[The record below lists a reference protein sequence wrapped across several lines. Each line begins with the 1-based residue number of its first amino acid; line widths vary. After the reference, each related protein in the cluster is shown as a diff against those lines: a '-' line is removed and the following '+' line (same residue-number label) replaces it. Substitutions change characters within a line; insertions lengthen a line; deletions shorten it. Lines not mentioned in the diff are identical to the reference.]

1 MSIAT
6 DVRAYADLALE
17 QGKSALSQAGAVVN
31 NANKRLAA
39 DAPKPVLAALG
50 VADMVVESLSKR
62 AEDLS
67 KRAETVGKRVE
78 SLPAEAAGNV
88 AKAQESGKALLSRT
102 QDDALARITELRD
115 LLDTGVGSVKAL
127 PTLSVVAASTTTVY
141 LSNARHVFDKLT
153 ARGEARLA
161 ELRNDPRVTR
171 VLGDLDEASAAIG
184 ARLAPVLGSARD
196 EVVPYLDSAFDAIK
210 DADLGEPAA
219 TSRASRKS
227 STRTRRPAA
236 TSRTAAPATAARR
249 STASKPSTTGS
260 RAKSSTGSADKTG
273 ARKASASG
281 PRKAPASG
289 ARKAPAS
296 SARKAPASKAPAS
309 KAPASKAPASSARK
323 APASST
329 RTSARKA
336 PAKKA

>member
-17 QGKSALSQAGAVVN
+17 QGKSALSQAGTVVN
-31 NANKRLAA
+31 NANKRLAT

-50 VADMVVESLSKR
+50 VADVVAETLSKR

-78 SLPAEAAGNV
+78 ALPAEAAGNV
-88 AKAQESGKALLSRT
+88 AKAQETGKALLSRT
-102 QDDALARITELRD
+102 QDDALTRITELRD

-141 LSNARHVFDKLT
+141 LSNAKHAFDKLT

-161 ELRNDPRVTR
+161 ELRNDLRVTR
-171 VLGDLDEASAAIG
+171 LLGDLDDASSAVQ
-184 ARLAPVLGSARD
+184 ARVAPVLGSARR

-210 DADLGEPAA
+210 DADLGESAATPAASRKPGTRRSA
-219 TSRASRKS
+219 TSRATSAP
-227 STRTRRPAA
+227 RT
-236 TSRTAAPATAARR
+236 STAAKR
-249 STASKPSTTGS
+249 STTGS
-260 RAKSSTGSADKTG
+260 RAKASTADK
-273 ARKASASG
+273 ADAAS
-281 PRKAPASG
+281 

-296 SARKAPASKAPAS
+296 KAASARKAPASKAPAS
-309 KAPASKAPASSARK
+309 KAASTSARKAPASKAGATNARKAPASKAPASK
-323 APASST
+323 A
-329 RTSARKA
+329 SARKA

>member
-17 QGKSALSQAGAVVN
+17 QGKSALSQAGTVVT
-31 NANKRLAA
+31 NANKRLVA
-39 DAPKPVLAALG
+39 DAPKPVLVALG
-50 VADMVVESLSKR
+50 VADMVAESLSKR
-62 AEDLS
+62 VEDLG

-78 SLPAEAAGNV
+78 SLPAEAVDNV

-141 LSNARHVFDKLT
+141 LSNAKQVFEKLT

-161 ELRNDPRVTR
+161 ELRNDPRVLR
-171 VLGDLDEASAAIG
+171 LKGDLDEASAAVQ
-184 ARLAPVLGSARD
+184 ARVAPVLGSMRS

-210 DADLGEPAA
+210 DADLEPAA
-219 TSRASRKS
+219 APRSGRKS
-227 STRTRRPAA
+227 GTRRAATRRATGATPAA
-236 TSRTAAPATAARR
+236 RT
-249 STASKPSTTGS
+249 STAGKRATTGS
-260 RAKSSTGSADKTG
+260 RAKSTTGSAAKT
-273 ARKASASG
+273 A
-281 PRKAPASG
+281 

-296 SARKAPASKAPAS
+296 KTAATAARKAPASKAA
-309 KAPASKAPASSARK
+309 ATGARK
-323 APASST
+323 APASKT
-329 RTSARKA
+329 TARKA

>member
-6 DVRAYADLALE
+6 DVRAYADMALE

-50 VADMVVESLSKR
+50 VADLVAENLSRR

-78 SLPAEAAGNV
+78 SLPAEAADNV

-141 LSNARHVFDKLT
+141 LSNAKHAFQVLT

-161 ELRNDPRVTR
+161 ELRNDPRVSR
-171 VLGDLDEASAAIG
+171 LRSDLDEASAAVQ
-184 ARLAPVLGSARD
+184 ARVAPVLGSMRS

-219 TSRASRKS
+219 TPQAGKS
-227 STRTRRPAA
+227 GTRRGTAG
-236 TSRTAAPATAARR
+236 SRTA
-249 STASKPSTTGS
+249 G
-260 RAKSSTGSADKTG
+260 RAKSTTGSADKTG
-273 ARKASASG
+273 ARKA
-281 PRKAPASG
+281 PAS
-289 ARKAPAS
+289 KAAATG
-296 SARKAPASKAPAS
+296 ARKAPASKAAAARKAPAS
-309 KAPASKAPASSARK
+309 KTAATGARKAPASKTAATGARKAPASKA
-323 APASST
+323 T
-329 RTSARKA
+329 ARKA

>member
-6 DVRAYADLALE
+6 DVRAYADMALE

-50 VADMVVESLSKR
+50 VADLVAENLSKR
-62 AEDLS
+62 AEDLG

-78 SLPAEAAGNV
+78 SLPAEAADNV
-88 AKAQESGKALLSRT
+88 AKAQETGKALLSRT

-141 LSNARHVFDKLT
+141 LSNAKQAFQALT

-161 ELRNDPRVTR
+161 ELRNDPRVSR
-171 VLGDLDEASAAIG
+171 LRSDLDEASAAVQ
-184 ARLAPVLGSARD
+184 ARVAPVLGSMRS

-219 TSRASRKS
+219 TPRAGSKS
-227 STRTRRPAA
+227 GTRRG
-236 TSRTAAPATAARR
+236 TA
-249 STASKPSTTGS
+249 GS
-260 RAKSSTGSADKTG
+260 RATSTTGSADKTG
-273 ARKASASG
+273 ARKA
-281 PRKAPASG
+281 PASKAAATG

-296 SARKAPASKAPAS
+296 KTAAARKAPASKAAATGAR
-309 KAPASKAPASSARK
+309 KAPASKA
-323 APASST
+323 T
-329 RTSARKA
+329 ARKA